1 MFTFDGTNKL
11 IYVDAGTTTMP
22 ASTLYTEW
30 LAWSLLP
37 DNTIYPIAVSK
48 LAGENLGY
56 GQFQSDYYKIMNG
69 WKIVPYNGNYTL
81 VVSGNL
87 FGDAGAPIFN
97 LATGNIIIIIQ
108 TASNSVTTGPLGLTE
123 VEHNHL
129 MSLNPGLTEVE
140 HNHLMSLNTDVMGLT
155 ELEHNH
161 LMSLNTD
168 VIGRISVQSSGL
180 TSVERIKLDY
190 IYAIAAKL
198 DSKGL

>member
-87 FGDAGAPIFN
+87 FGDAGSPIFN

-108 TASNSVTTGPLGLTE
+108 TASNSVTPGPLGLTE
-123 VEHNHL
+123 V
-129 MSLNPGLTEVE
+129 
-140 HNHLMSLNTDVMGLT
+140 
-155 ELEHNH
+155 EHNH

>member
-11 IYVDAGTTTMP
+11 IYVDVGTTTMP

-108 TASNSVTTGPLGLTE
+108 SASNSVTPGPLGLTE
-123 VEHNHL
+123 V
-129 MSLNPGLTEVE
+129 
-140 HNHLMSLNTDVMGLT
+140 
-155 ELEHNH
+155 EHNH

>member
-1 MFTFDGTNKL
+1 MFTFDGKNKL

-108 TASNSVTTGPLGLTE
+108 TASNSVTPGPL
-123 VEHNHL
+123 
-129 MSLNPGLTEVE
+129 
-140 HNHLMSLNTDVMGLT
+140 GLT

>member
-11 IYVDAGTTTMP
+11 IYIDAGTTTMP

-37 DNTIYPIAVSK
+37 DNTIYPVAVSK

-69 WKIVPYNGNYTL
+69 WKLVPYDGNYTL

-108 TASNSVTTGPLGLTE
+108 STSNSVTPGPLGLSE

-129 MSLNPGLTEVE
+129 MSLNLGLSEV
-140 HNHLMSLNTDVMGLT
+140 
-155 ELEHNH
+155 EHNH

>member
-30 LAWSLLP
+30 LEWSLLP

-69 WKIVPYNGNYTL
+69 WKIVPYDGNYTL

-87 FGDAGAPIFN
+87 FGDTGAPIFN
-97 LATGNIIIIIQ
+97 LATGNIIIIMQ
-108 TASNSVTTGPLGLTE
+108 VASNSVTPGPLGLTE
-123 VEHNHL
+123 V
-129 MSLNPGLTEVE
+129 
-140 HNHLMSLNTDVMGLT
+140 
-155 ELEHNH
+155 EHNH

>member
-11 IYVDAGTTTMP
+11 IYIDAGTTTMP

-37 DNTIYPIAVSK
+37 DNTIYPVAVSK

-69 WKIVPYNGNYTL
+69 WKLVPYDGNYTL

-108 TASNSVTTGPLGLTE
+108 STSNSVTPGPLGLSE
-123 VEHNHL
+123 V
-129 MSLNPGLTEVE
+129 
-140 HNHLMSLNTDVMGLT
+140 
-155 ELEHNH
+155 EHNH

-180 TSVERIKLDY
+180 TSVERSKLDY

>member
-11 IYVDAGTTTMP
+11 IHIDAGTTTMP

-37 DNTIYPIAVSK
+37 DNTIYPVAVSK

-69 WKIVPYNGNYTL
+69 WKLVPYDGNYTL

-87 FGDAGAPIFN
+87 FGDAEAPIFN

-108 TASNSVTTGPLGLTE
+108 STSNSVTPGPLGLSE
-123 VEHNHL
+123 V
-129 MSLNPGLTEVE
+129 
-140 HNHLMSLNTDVMGLT
+140 
-155 ELEHNH
+155 EHNH

-168 VIGRISVQSSGL
+168 VIGRISIQSSGL
-180 TSVERIKLDY
+180 TSVERSKLDY

>member
-69 WKIVPYNGNYTL
+69 WKIVPYDGNYTL

-87 FGDAGAPIFN
+87 FGDTGAPIFN

-108 TASNSVTTGPLGLTE
+108 TASNSVTPGPLGLTE

-129 MSLNPGLTEVE
+129 MSLNTSGPLGLTEV
-140 HNHLMSLNTDVMGLT
+140 
-155 ELEHNH
+155 EHNH

>member
-48 LAGENLGY
+48 LAGEDLGY
-56 GQFQSDYYKIMNG
+56 GQFQADYYKIMNG
-69 WKIVPYNGNYTL
+69 WKVVPYDGNYTL
-81 VVSGNL
+81 IVSGNL
-87 FGDAGAPIFN
+87 FGDAGASIFN

-108 TASNSVTTGPLGLTE
+108 TASNSVTPGPLGLTE
-123 VEHNHL
+123 V
-129 MSLNPGLTEVE
+129 
-140 HNHLMSLNTDVMGLT
+140 
-155 ELEHNH
+155 EHNH

>member
-87 FGDAGAPIFN
+87 FGDAGTPIFN

-108 TASNSVTTGPLGLTE
+108 AASNSVTPGPLGLTE
-123 VEHNHL
+123 V
-129 MSLNPGLTEVE
+129 
-140 HNHLMSLNTDVMGLT
+140 
-155 ELEHNH
+155 EHNH

-180 TSVERIKLDY
+180 TSVERTKLDY

>member
-1 MFTFDGTNKL
+1 MFTFDGTKKL

-30 LAWSLLP
+30 LKWSLLS
-37 DNTIYPIAVSK
+37 DNTKYPIAVSK

-56 GQFQSDYYKIMNG
+56 GQFQPDYYKIMNG

-108 TASNSVTTGPLGLTE
+108 AASNSVTTGPLGLTE
-123 VEHNHL
+123 A
-129 MSLNPGLTEVE
+129 E

>member
-11 IYVDAGTTTMP
+11 IYIDAGTTTMP

-37 DNTIYPIAVSK
+37 DNTIYPVAVSK

-69 WKIVPYNGNYTL
+69 WKLVPYDGNYTL

-97 LATGNIIIIIQ
+97 LATGNIIIIVQ
-108 TASNSVTTGPLGLTE
+108 STSNSVTPGPLGLSE
-123 VEHNHL
+123 LEHNHL
-129 MSLNPGLTEVE
+129 MSLNPVPPGPFGL
-140 HNHLMSLNTDVMGLT
+140 S

-180 TSVERIKLDY
+180 TSVERSKLDY

>member
-11 IYVDAGTTTMP
+11 IYIDAGTTTMP

-37 DNTIYPIAVSK
+37 DNTIYPVAVSK

-69 WKIVPYNGNYTL
+69 WKLVPYDGNYTL

-108 TASNSVTTGPLGLTE
+108 STSNSVTPGPLGLSE
-123 VEHNHL
+123 V
-129 MSLNPGLTEVE
+129 
-140 HNHLMSLNTDVMGLT
+140 
-155 ELEHNH
+155 EHNH

-180 TSVERIKLDY
+180 TSVERSKLDY

-198 DSKGL
+198 DSRGL

>member
-11 IYVDAGTTTMP
+11 IHIDAGTTTMP

-37 DNTIYPIAVSK
+37 DNTIYPVAVSK

-69 WKIVPYNGNYTL
+69 WKLVPYDGNYTL

-108 TASNSVTTGPLGLTE
+108 STSNSVTPGPLGLSE
-123 VEHNHL
+123 V
-129 MSLNPGLTEVE
+129 
-140 HNHLMSLNTDVMGLT
+140 
-155 ELEHNH
+155 EHNH

>member
-37 DNTIYPIAVSK
+37 DNNIYPIAVSK

-108 TASNSVTTGPLGLTE
+108 SASNSVTPGPLGLTE
-123 VEHNHL
+123 V
-129 MSLNPGLTEVE
+129 
-140 HNHLMSLNTDVMGLT
+140 
-155 ELEHNH
+155 EHNH

-190 IYAIAAKL
+190 IYSIAAKL

>member
-87 FGDAGAPIFN
+87 FGDTGAPIFN

-108 TASNSVTTGPLGLTE
+108 AASNSVTPGPL
-123 VEHNHL
+123 
-129 MSLNPGLTEVE
+129 
-140 HNHLMSLNTDVMGLT
+140 GLT

-168 VIGRISVQSSGL
+168 AIGRISVQSSGL

>member
-87 FGDAGAPIFN
+87 FGDTGAPIFN

-108 TASNSVTTGPLGLTE
+108 TASNPVTPGPLGLTE
-123 VEHNHL
+123 V
-129 MSLNPGLTEVE
+129 
-140 HNHLMSLNTDVMGLT
+140 
-155 ELEHNH
+155 EHNH

>member
-30 LAWSLLP
+30 LEWSLLP

-87 FGDAGAPIFN
+87 FGDTGAPIFN
-97 LATGNIIIIIQ
+97 LATGNIIIIMQ
-108 TASNSVTTGPLGLTE
+108 VASNSVTPGPLGLTE
-123 VEHNHL
+123 V
-129 MSLNPGLTEVE
+129 
-140 HNHLMSLNTDVMGLT
+140 
-155 ELEHNH
+155 EHNH

>member
-56 GQFQSDYYKIMNG
+56 GQFQSDYYKIMND

-129 MSLNPGLTEVE
+129 MSLN
-140 HNHLMSLNTDVMGLT
+140 TDVMGLT

-168 VIGRISVQSSGL
+168 AIGRISVQSSGL

>member
-11 IYVDAGTTTMP
+11 IYIDAGTTTMP

-37 DNTIYPIAVSK
+37 DNTIYPVAVSK

-69 WKIVPYNGNYTL
+69 WKLVPYDGNYTL

-108 TASNSVTTGPLGLTE
+108 STSNSVTPGPLGL
-123 VEHNHL
+123 
-129 MSLNPGLTEVE
+129 SEVE
-140 HNHLMSLNTDVMGLT
+140 HNHLMSLNTDVLGLS
-155 ELEHNH
+155 EVEHNH

-180 TSVERIKLDY
+180 TSVERSKLDY

-198 DSKGL
+198 DSRGL

>member
-56 GQFQSDYYKIMNG
+56 GQFQSDYYKIMND

-87 FGDAGAPIFN
+87 FGDAGSPIFN

-108 TASNSVTTGPLGLTE
+108 TASNSVTPGPLGLTE
-123 VEHNHL
+123 V
-129 MSLNPGLTEVE
+129 
-140 HNHLMSLNTDVMGLT
+140 
-155 ELEHNH
+155 EHNH

>member
-11 IYVDAGTTTMP
+11 IHIDAGTTTMP

-37 DNTIYPIAVSK
+37 DNTIYPVAVSK

-69 WKIVPYNGNYTL
+69 WKLVPYDGNYTL

-87 FGDAGAPIFN
+87 FGDAEAPIFN

-108 TASNSVTTGPLGLTE
+108 STSNSVTPGPLGLSE

-129 MSLNPGLTEVE
+129 MSLNLGLSEV
-140 HNHLMSLNTDVMGLT
+140 
-155 ELEHNH
+155 EHNH

-168 VIGRISVQSSGL
+168 VIGRISIQSSGL
-180 TSVERIKLDY
+180 TSVERSKLDY
-190 IYAIAAKL
+190 IYAIVAKL

>member
-56 GQFQSDYYKIMNG
+56 GQFQSDYYKIMTG

-108 TASNSVTTGPLGLTE
+108 TASNSVTPGPL
-123 VEHNHL
+123 
-129 MSLNPGLTEVE
+129 
-140 HNHLMSLNTDVMGLT
+140 GLT

>member
-11 IYVDAGTTTMP
+11 IYVDEGTTTMP

-97 LATGNIIIIIQ
+97 LATGNIIIIIIQ
-108 TASNSVTTGPLGLTE
+108 TASNSVTPGPLGLT
-123 VEHNHL
+123 V
-129 MSLNPGLTEVE
+129 
-140 HNHLMSLNTDVMGLT
+140 
-155 ELEHNH
+155 LEHNH

>member
-11 IYVDAGTTTMP
+11 IYIDAGTTTMP

-37 DNTIYPIAVSK
+37 DNTIYPVAVSK

-69 WKIVPYNGNYTL
+69 WKLVPYDGNYTL

-108 TASNSVTTGPLGLTE
+108 STSNSVTTGPLGLSE
-123 VEHNHL
+123 V
-129 MSLNPGLTEVE
+129 
-140 HNHLMSLNTDVMGLT
+140 
-155 ELEHNH
+155 EHNH

-180 TSVERIKLDY
+180 TSVERSKLDY

>member
-1 MFTFDGTNKL
+1 MFTFDGTKKL

-30 LAWSLLP
+30 LEWSLLP

-108 TASNSVTTGPLGLTE
+108 AASNSVTTGPLGLTE
-123 VEHNHL
+123 A
-129 MSLNPGLTEVE
+129 
-140 HNHLMSLNTDVMGLT
+140 
-155 ELEHNH
+155 EHNH

>member
-1 MFTFDGTNKL
+1 MFTFDGTKKL

-30 LAWSLLP
+30 LEWSLLP

-56 GQFQSDYYKIMNG
+56 GQFQPDYYKIMNG

-108 TASNSVTTGPLGLTE
+108 AASNSVTPGPL
-123 VEHNHL
+123 
-129 MSLNPGLTEVE
+129 GLTEVE

>member
-22 ASTLYTEW
+22 ASTIYTEW

-108 TASNSVTTGPLGLTE
+108 TASNSVTPGPLGLTE
-123 VEHNHL
+123 V
-129 MSLNPGLTEVE
+129 
-140 HNHLMSLNTDVMGLT
+140 
-155 ELEHNH
+155 EHNH

>member
-11 IYVDAGTTTMP
+11 IYIDAGTTTMP

-37 DNTIYPIAVSK
+37 DNTIYPVAVSK

-69 WKIVPYNGNYTL
+69 WKLVPYDGNYTL

-97 LATGNIIIIIQ
+97 LATGNIIIIMQ
-108 TASNSVTTGPLGLTE
+108 STSNSVTPGPLGL
-123 VEHNHL
+123 
-129 MSLNPGLTEVE
+129 SEVE
-140 HNHLMSLNTDVMGLT
+140 HNHLMSLNTDVI
-155 ELEHNH
+155 
-161 LMSLNTD
+161 S
-168 VIGRISVQSSGL
+168 RISVQSSGL
-180 TSVERIKLDY
+180 TSVERLKLDY

>member
-1 MFTFDGTNKL
+1 MFTFDGINKL

-37 DNTIYPIAVSK
+37 CNIIYPIAVSK

-56 GQFQSDYYKIMNG
+56 GQFQPDYYKIMNG
-69 WKIVPYNGNYTL
+69 LKIVPYNCNYTL

-97 LATGNIIIIIQ
+97 LDTGNIIIIIQ
-108 TASNSVTTGPLGLTE
+108 TASNSVTPGPLVLTE
-123 VEHNHL
+123 V
-129 MSLNPGLTEVE
+129 
-140 HNHLMSLNTDVMGLT
+140 
-155 ELEHNH
+155 EHNH

>member
-87 FGDAGAPIFN
+87 FGDTGAPIFN

-108 TASNSVTTGPLGLTE
+108 TASNSVTPGPLGLTE
-123 VEHNHL
+123 V
-129 MSLNPGLTEVE
+129 
-140 HNHLMSLNTDVMGLT
+140 
-155 ELEHNH
+155 EHNH

>member
-108 TASNSVTTGPLGLTE
+108 TASNSVTPGPLGLTE
-123 VEHNHL
+123 V
-129 MSLNPGLTEVE
+129 
-140 HNHLMSLNTDVMGLT
+140 
-155 ELEHNH
+155 EHNH